1 MLLRECWE
9 KVERERRRWLVPID
23 GSSGEAG
30 DGQETMEAEESSAED
45 SKARTTSGL
54 GYNSGIRAEMG
65 LAFDTADLM
74 KREGCMARVFRSCHA
89 CETVLGYAAS
99 YTPSARTVLLAWHT
113 YRQLTAAQDDDVSNQ
128 RVKLGSVMCISADL
142 LRLERQLYIW
152 EQP

>member
-9 KVERERRRWLVPID
+9 RVEREKRRWLVPMD
-23 GSSGEAG
+23 GSCGEAG

-74 KREGCMARVFRSCHA
+74 KREGCMARAFRSCHA
-89 CETVLGYAAS
+89 CETVFGYVAS
-99 YTPSARTVLLAWHT
+99 YTPSAQAVFSQWHDT
-113 YRQLTAAQDDDVSNQ
+113 RIGATD
-128 RVKLGSVMCISADL
+128 SAG
-142 LRLERQLYIW
+142 R
-152 EQP
+152 